1 MKTTLKVISMMLT
14 VLLVFGLFSVATPV
28 VAADIQEKEA
38 TQENLQ
44 NIVSEISEN
53 NNQKYTEIVSER
65 DRFTKVFSDE
75 TGALTAV
82 VSTSPIH
89 YEKNKEWVDIDN
101 TLVSSKDSLINKSNS
116 FSVALPDELGVSES
130 IELKNSDYSISF
142 TLQGTDLFE
151 NNKKV
156 TAQKKKKPSKNE
168 NNSKNKINTDFLNKN
183 VAVSYSEVGEN
194 TDIEYTVTSTGI
206 KENIVLNKKPKSEVE
221 YIYSIKAE
229 GLTAEKNDDN
239 SVSFLNDTGEIIFNI
254 PAPVMFDDKSQ
265 FSTDILVTL
274 SGGNGLYEMK
284 YIPSFEWLKKV
295 AKYPVIID
303 PVIEYNQTNAYISDT
318 YASNEYPNDNQGT
331 YPYLLVGTADGY
343 EYVSYIT
350 MDYDVLMERYGV
362 NVKNVSL
369 VVPVNTSVSEP
380 SRDYV
385 IGAYPIIDWWGE
397 TTLTYTNKPTLSNL
411 IDKKTIY
418 SFENSPTLYFDVTK
432 AYTPGSNYCGIA
444 LKHSDPSLGNAM
456 AFIGSKEGVSYYEP
470 TYFIVEYYETRGV
483 EEQFDYHTQDLGR
496 AGTVYI
502 NDFSNLLFVEREDI
516 GLPGNVMPVTIK
528 SYLQSSYG
536 GTYSFLP
543 AYETRDYPHFGVG
556 WLTNFNQCLEYY
568 PNADG
573 KETIIYM
580 SGDGQAVYF
589 QSSGETTDGKAVWNE
604 KADKFSSKKGYTLYI
619 PTQNLSN
626 ITGNWASVTV
636 KGPDGNTY
644 EFNQFGFLSR
654 IVSGDENFPGAITVS
669 YMDNR
674 CVMLDKIIDGVGRE
688 FRFSYNNYYC
698 LDSINVYNAD
708 GTPVTVNDNNGNTVN
723 YKISY
728 GYTFVP
734 IQEFG
739 GHNYHTLSSITYPD
753 GEKVYYNYGD
763 YYFSMHNVDGRSF
776 ICNRTS
782 TGAFEYYETAV
793 DSNGQTVMGAKMTV
807 VNDNAYQK
815 TFTDSNN
822 VTVTKQFDLYG
833 RVTNTINSDGTH
845 SLRTYSEENNALG
858 QISSSM
864 YNSYEYPTTHTE
876 TNLISNS
883 SFNQNT
889 SDWVLSDWATIGSG
903 SDRIVNNSN
912 PGALAVFS
920 GINYASQVIPFN
932 NGKSGDEFQL
942 DFYSYMINMNSNF
955 DTACLPLVY
964 VEARN
969 NVNGNETWQT
979 VGYVEMCP
987 YNTNWQ
993 GYSLRFDI
1001 DFDYNEIKITL
1012 VNYLTYGTV
1021 MFDDVELYNT
1031 YKVPLNTDTSTG
1043 DSSSGTGGDETKCT
1057 CNGCEKLDCPC
1068 RECSDNCTRV
1078 CCKQYY
1084 AYDMNSNGWWF
1095 VINNGDQHLGM
1106 CQNVYGNYY
1115 GESWDI
1121 NGLYTWNNYNQS
1133 NGQLVSSTKGY
1144 TVTTNYT
1151 YDAMSRLNGV
1161 KNVVSNL
1168 SNGSEM
1174 ATTYLYEKDRIKSV
1188 THNGFSYNYEYD
1200 AWGNPTAVKVGEQPL
1215 VSYSYDSGQNRSRVN
1230 RITYGNGDYTDY
1242 SYSTDGNISVIKSY
1256 SADNTLNAEY
1266 QYTYNSSGI
1275 LSKIYDA
1282 LQNTETRY
1290 TDGKTE
1296 IYILNGS
1303 GEADDELLYS
1313 TEIGDNE
1320 ETVEFFG
1327 GNVYTQNRGIPSEN
1341 AETGETTTKSTYSS
1355 EYRTF
1360 SFESTTDYYGRLISR
1375 YSEDTFVEEPGWNA
1389 KMYQNTEYG
1398 YLSLSETETSTLV
1411 NSYKTEIGARLDIFD
1426 ESLVEEIPEE
1436 TVTVMENIEYLY
1448 DYNLLKNITRVR
1460 KVENGV
1466 ASTLYSYV
1474 YDEAEQIVRE
1484 NNFELGKTY
1493 VYVYDIGGN
1502 IVQKIEY
1509 DVTEDSLGTPLS
1521 TINYGYDTV
1530 WKDKLVSYNG
1540 TAITSDAMGNPLNAV
1555 SLNAIGGLEN
1565 LELEWNGRQL
1575 SAVTRNTQRYEYSY
1589 DSNGMRTEI
1598 REYKNGSLE
1607 TVCHYAW
1614 QNGKLVGLD
1623 IRDGS
1628 GEVRFVVKMIYDNAG
1643 ESTGYIIFDEE
1654 NSKQDVMHFQK
1665 NLQGDI
1671 TGVFCEGYGR
1681 EVLTYKYDA
1690 WGNITPQ
1697 FTVDGLTMLYWAEI
1711 ALLLTPITYRGYMYD
1726 PYIGMYYLQ
1735 SRYYNPAYG
1744 RFLNVDDTDILEASQ
1759 GTTHGANLFAYCN
1772 NNPVMNVDCYG
1783 DFAISAVLKVVI
1795 KVIGIIMFLWTILK
1809 SIKIVIEFL
1818 TAFLNHSINVANV
1831 GAGVG
1836 VTEDYPYYEESDI
1849 STQNYAYYCLDIY
1862 NGTYTYTGAKLY
1874 TDGLSWE
1881 EMSSEKRFDM
1891 FRSMSVWDPGMF
1903 NFLIIYY
1910 VPTWL
1915 QSVVKVFVS
1924 GMKKGAGYYGK

>member
-156 TAQKKKKPSKNE
+156 TAQKKEKSNKNE
-168 NNSKNKINTDFLNKN
+168 SKSKNKIDTDFLDKN

-221 YIYSIKAE
+221 YIYAIKAD
-229 GLTAEKNDDN
+229 GLTAVKNDDN
-239 SVSFLNDTGEIIFNI
+239 SISFLNNDGETIFYI
-254 PAPVMFDDKSQ
+254 PAPVMYDNKNQ
-265 FSTDILVTL
+265 ISTDISVTL
-274 SGGNGLYEMK
+274 SGENGLYEMK
-284 YIPSFEWLKKV
+284 YIPSYEWLKKT

-303 PVIEYNQTNAYISDT
+303 PIIEYSPTNISISDT
-318 YASNEYPNDNQGT
+318 FATNEYPNDIQGAL
-331 YPYLLVGTADGY
+331 PFLLVGTEDVC
-343 EYVSYIT
+343 EYISYINL
-350 MDYDVLMERYGV
+350 DFDALIERYGV

-369 VVPVNTSVSEP
+369 VTPIIATSSEP
-380 SRDYV
+380 SRNYE
-385 IGAYPIIDWWGE
+385 IGAFPIIDWWSE
-397 TTLTYTNKPTLSNL
+397 TTLTYTNKPSLGNQ
-411 IDKKTIY
+411 IDVKTIY
-418 SFENSPTLYFDVTK
+418 SWDNSPTLYFDVTK

-444 LKHSDPSLGNAM
+444 LKHSDPSLGDAI
-456 AFIGSKEGVSYYEP
+456 AYLGSKEGTEYYEP
-470 TYFIVEYYETRGV
+470 SYFIVEYYETRGV

-568 PNADG
+568 PDIDG
-573 KETIIYM
+573 EETIIYM

-589 QSSGETTDGKAVWNE
+589 QPSGTETDGKAVWNE
-604 KADKFSSKKGYTLYI
+604 KEDKFSSSKGYTLYI

-636 KGPDGNTY
+636 KGPDENTY

-654 IVSGDENFPGAITVS
+654 IVSGDESFPGAITVS

-739 GHNYHTLSSITYPD
+739 GYNYSVLSSITYPD

-815 TFTDSNN
+815 NFTDSNN

-833 RVTNTINSDGTH
+833 RVTNTINSDGTS

-858 QISSSM
+858 QISNSL

-903 SDRIVNNSN
+903 SDRLVNNSN
-912 PGALAVFS
+912 PGALAVFN
-920 GINYASQVIPFN
+920 GNDWFNYASQVVSFA

-942 DFYSYMINMNSNF
+942 DFYSYTINTNSSYNPSYGLLYF
-955 DTACLPLVY
+955 SFAT

-969 NVNGNETWQT
+969 NINGNEEWKT
-979 VGYVEMCP
+979 VKIIEMCP
-987 YNTNWQ
+987 YNMTWQ
-993 GYSLRFDI
+993 GYSHRFDI
-1001 DFDYNEIKITL
+1001 DFDYNELQITL
-1012 VNYLTYGTV
+1012 GSFLEYGTV

-1031 YKVPLNTDTSTG
+1031 YKVPLSSNSSTDSEG
-1043 DSSSGTGGDETKCT
+1043 SSSDTETDETGCT
-1057 CNGCEKLDCPC
+1057 CNGCEKADCPC
-1068 RECSDNCTRV
+1068 RDCSDNCTRV
-1078 CCKQYY
+1078 CCNQN
-1084 AYDMNSNGWWF
+1084 YDYGTNSNGWWF
-1095 VINNGDQHLGM
+1095 VMNNGDEYLAM
-1106 CQNVYGNYY
+1106 CQEVYGNYY
-1115 GESWDI
+1115 GHNWDI

-1133 NGQLVSSTKGY
+1133 NGQLVSSTKGNS
-1144 TVTTNYT
+1144 VTTNYT

-1174 ATTYLYEKDRIKSV
+1174 TTSYLYEKDRIKSV

-1242 SYSTDGNISVIKSY
+1242 SYSIDGNISVIKSY
-1256 SADNTLNAEY
+1256 SSDNTLNAEY

-1303 GEADDELLYS
+1303 GEADDELIYS
-1313 TEIGDNE
+1313 TEINDNE

-1327 GNVYTQNRGIPSEN
+1327 GSVYTQSRDIPTEN
-1341 AETGETTTKSTYSS
+1341 LETGETTTKSVYSS
-1355 EYRTF
+1355 QYKTF
-1360 SFESTTDYYGRLISR
+1360 SSETTTDYYGRLKSR
-1375 YSEDTFVEEPGWNA
+1375 YSEDSFVQDDGWDV

-1398 YLSLSETETSTLV
+1398 YLPLSEDQTSTLV
-1411 NSYKTEIGARLDIFD
+1411 SSYKTEIGARADIVD

-1436 TVTVMENIEYLY
+1436 TVTVIKEIEYLY
-1448 DYNLLKNITRVR
+1448 DYNSLRNITRVR

-1466 ASTLYSYV
+1466 TSTLYSYV

-1509 DVTEDSLGTPLS
+1509 AVTEDALGTPLS
-1521 TINYGYDTV
+1521 TINYGYDSV
-1530 WKDKLVSYNG
+1530 WKDKLTSYNG

-1598 REYKNGSLE
+1598 REYDRNCELE

-1614 QNGKLVGLD
+1614 QNSKLVGLD

-1628 GEVRFVVKMIYDNAG
+1628 GEVRYVVKMIYDDAG

-1654 NSKQDVMHFQK
+1654 NSKQEVMHFQK

-1671 TGVFCEGYGR
+1671 TGVFCESYGS

-1690 WGNITPQ
+1690 WGNITPEIIG
-1697 FTVDGLTMLYWAEI
+1697 TSGTMLYWSDI

-1759 GTTHGANLFAYCN
+1759 GTTHGANLFAYCD
-1772 NNPVMNVDCYG
+1772 NNPVNYVDYTG
-1783 DFAISAVLKVVI
+1783 YVPLPLAVIVVLIIVASGSWGLVSIYKFIQEYQQSQQDAISNIMKGKRQI
-1795 KVIGIIMFLWTILK
+1795 TIIG
-1809 SIKIVIEFL
+1809 
-1818 TAFLNHSINVANV
+1818 
-1831 GAGVG
+1831 
-1836 VTEDYPYYEESDI
+1836 
-1849 STQNYAYYCLDIY
+1849 
-1862 NGTYTYTGAKLY
+1862 
-1874 TDGLSWE
+1874 
-1881 EMSSEKRFDM
+1881 R
-1891 FRSMSVWDPGMF
+1891 
-1903 NFLIIYY
+1903 IIYA
-1910 VPTWL
+1910 
-1915 QSVVKVFVS
+1915 KR
-1924 GMKKGAGYYGK
+1924 K